1 MTPAELEKL
10 ALAQSNPFLDS
21 VLRNGF
27 EQPLSDVPEIHAG
40 VREKLRALVEDV
52 RGAGA
57 LRLQVVTGEPGDG
70 KTHLLATLRA
80 EAEESWLRPGTERA
94 MIPIEP
100 VRDPEAPF
108 THMLRAVVAGM
119 SRPLAKVPPETP
131 GPSAP
136 IEFLLWR
143 ILRRAVRAVAD
154 DAAVAEVEAILPEA
168 GRYPGMLAAL
178 LRMHWTRI
186 EPAVLRAAQRLPSP
200 ERIDPDVWTVICRF
214 PREDLSQLVLRW
226 LGGHSLAED
235 DLAKLG
241 VRDPL
246 DGEDRAYLALATLLH
261 LSDVP
266 IVLGF
271 DQLEGIARLGEEAV
285 SLFLQALA
293 DQLYTGGGRALV
305 LLFCQADVWQGFQKA
320 TRRQVQDRLAQR
332 PPLHLTA
339 MSPELG
345 EKLVAKRLEGM
356 WKGLGQTPP
365 HATFPYPDG
374 FVRRAIADNGL
385 RGPRRV
391 LSWFANLG
399 LSSAPPQRTEVKAK
413 EPRQIARDAYARIR
427 EEVALEE
434 DRSPDEQASVAQGAI
449 ATILVRAAGSGLAGT
464 QIVRAGR
471 SAVGRNR
478 IAGVEAKLAREGKE
492 VTVYA
497 EASNSQNGKSAASTV
512 KRLKDA
518 LKKADR
524 ALLLRDEKLALPPKA
539 RQDMAELGPR
549 ATTVRLPSE
558 DATSFA
564 AVERLLNQAAARDI
578 DVSPEVAAA
587 MVLEEIAP
595 KLEVVRRFLDAA
607 FATEPVAQSSDAES
621 KILSALNRPPFVA
634 SEAQFAKAHGV
645 VAEEVARASD
655 ELERTGKAV
664 VLRGKDGDRA
674 VLRRPR

>member
-27 EQPLSDVPEIHAG
+27 EQPLGDVPEIHAG
-40 VREKLRALVEDV
+40 VRERLRALVEDV
-52 RGAGA
+52 RGTGA

-94 MIPIEP
+94 MVPIEP
-100 VRDPEAPF
+100 VRDPDAPF
-108 THMLRAVVAGM
+108 THMLRALVAGL
-119 SRPLAKVPPETP
+119 SRPLAKVPPEGP
-131 GPSAP
+131 GAP
-136 IEFLLWR
+136 IEFVLWR
-143 ILRRAVRAVAD
+143 ILTRAVRSVAGSGEL
-154 DAAVAEVEAILPEA
+154 AEVNRLLPEPE
-168 GRYPGMLAAL
+168 GHPGLVAAWLRAHWSRVEPAL
-178 LRMHWTRI
+178 LRGLHK
-186 EPAVLRAAQRLPSP
+186 LPSP
-200 ERIDPDVWTVICRF
+200 ENVDADVWTVLCRF
-214 PREDLSQLVLRW
+214 PREDLSHLVLRW

-241 VRDPL
+241 VREPL
-246 DGEDRAYLALATLLH
+246 DGEDRAYLALSTLLH

-271 DQLEGIARLGEEAV
+271 DQLEGIARLGEDAV

-293 DQLYTGGGRALV
+293 DQLYMGGGRALV
-305 LLFCQADVWQGFQKA
+305 VLFCQADVWQGFQKA

-332 PPLHLTA
+332 PALHLEP

-365 HATFPYPDG
+365 HATFPFPEG
-374 FVRRAIADNGL
+374 FVRRAIANNGL

-399 LSSAPPQRTEVKAK
+399 LTSTPPKHIEVTTK
-413 EPRQIARDAYARIR
+413 EPRQVAREAYARIR
-427 EEVALEE
+427 DEVAREK
-434 DRSPDEQASVAQGAI
+434 DHSPDELASVAQGAMV
-449 ATILVRAAGSGLAGT
+449 TILGRAAGSALADT
-464 QIVRAGR
+464 QVVRAGR
-471 SAVGRNR
+471 SKVGKNR
-478 IAGVEAKLAREGKE
+478 IAGVEAKLARQGKE

-497 EASNSQNGKSAASTV
+497 EASNSRNAVSAAATV
-512 KRLKDA
+512 KRFKEA

-524 ALLLRDEKLALPPKA
+524 ALLLRDENLALPRKA
-539 RQDMAELGPR
+539 GQDLAELGSR
-549 ATTVRLPSE
+549 ASTVRLPSE
-558 DATSFA
+558 DAASFA
-564 AVERLLNQAAARDI
+564 AIERLLNQAAARDI

-587 MVLEEIAP
+587 AVLEEIAP
-595 KLEVVRRFLDAA
+595 KLDVVRRFLDAA
-607 FATEPVAQSSDAES
+607 FASEQAQQPTDAES
-621 KILSALNRPPFVA
+621 KVLSAVNRPPFVA
-634 SEAQFAKAHGV
+634 SEAQLAKAHGV
-645 VAEEVARASD
+645 AAEEIVRASD
-655 ELERTGKAV
+655 ELERNGKAIA
-664 VLRGKDGDRA
+664 LRGKDGDRA